1 MKKEILKLI
10 EGEVEKVVSEAYDE
24 WDIEAERRP
33 TKRDQEVYKRNAE
46 KLKKFKQ
53 IRKEQIAEL
62 KLIGDGWQKDFNPD
76 SISTFNTVLYNPLLS
91 LDDIKK
97 GPADTTDIDKQLDNI
112 DEEDYEW
119 DDDYRNW
126 VDQLPKIKK
135 ARQALVR
142 LVDSSKRFLQ
152 DAKDYQ
158 ESFLPGG
165 EDYEYY
171 TNPKK
176 IFKLKPD
183 QIARLWNEIT
193 FHVKDAYEE
202 DRVRVTYQGQD
213 RETRGPI
220 DRRIYQINIKFLDA
234 LVEGIK
240 EQRELAKLSIGGG
253 EVVEEGKLSSNDMA
267 EISNN
272 VFETLFLQLQNSRK
286 GQRKDYLAGLEVKYD
301 TKKIMSVDKDMGSL
315 AINEGVFSAPL
326 FLLEEMTKDEMKKL
340 VKTEL
345 EKNLKRMVKDEL
357 EKVLKDDKKVKN
369 QIGDLSK
376 EILKMLYKDLS
387 IHHGYVIDRVKF

>member
-1 MKKEILKLI
+1 MKKEILNII
-10 EGEVEKVVSEAYDE
+10 ESEVEKVLGEAYTKTD
-24 WDIEAERRP
+24 WDAERPR
-33 TKRDQEVYKRNAE
+33 TQADRDLYKRNKE
-46 KLKKFKQ
+46 KLDKFRE
-53 IRKEQIAEL
+53 IRKEQIEEL
-62 KLIGDGWQKDFNPD
+62 GLIGDGWQKDFKPD
-76 SISTFNTVLYNPLLS
+76 DISTFNMVLFNPLLS

-97 GPADTTDIDKQLDNI
+97 GPADTTDIDKQLDNV
-112 DEEDYEW
+112 DQEDYEW

-193 FHVKDAYEE
+193 FHVKDAYEQ

-213 RETRGPI
+213 REARGPI

-234 LVEGIK
+234 LAEGIK
-240 EQRELAKLSIGGG
+240 EQRELAKLSMGGG
-253 EVVEEGKLSSNDMA
+253 EVVEEGKLSSNEMA

-286 GQRKDYLAGLEVKYD
+286 GQRKDYLAGLEVKYN
-301 TKKIMSVDKDMGSL
+301 TTKIMSIDSDMGSL
-315 AINEGVFSAPL
+315 AINEGVFPAPL

-340 VKTEL
+340 VKTEI
-345 EKNLKRMVKDEL
+345 EKNLKRMVEDEL
-357 EKVLKDDKKVKN
+357 EKVLKDNKKVKN

>member
-1 MKKEILKLI
+1 MKKEILNII
-10 EGEVEKVVSEAYDE
+10 ESEVEKVLNEKYDE
-24 WDIEAERRP
+24 WDVEAERPR
-33 TKRDQEVYKRNAE
+33 TQADRDLYKRNKE
-46 KLKKFKQ
+46 KLDKFRE
-53 IRKEQIAEL
+53 IRKDQIKEL
-62 KLIGDGWQKDFNPD
+62 GLIGDGWQKGFKPD
-76 SISTFNTVLYNPLLS
+76 SISTFNMVLFNPLLS

-112 DEEDYEW
+112 DEQDYEW

-126 VDQLPKIKK
+126 VDQLPEIKK
-135 ARQALVR
+135 ARQALAR
-142 LVDSSKRFLQ
+142 LVDSSKRSLQ
-152 DAKDYQ
+152 DAKVYQ
-158 ESFLPGG
+158 EGYLPGG
-165 EDYEYY
+165 EIYDYF
-171 TNPKK
+171 TTPKK

-183 QIARLWNEIT
+183 QVERLWNELTLHI
-193 FHVKDAYEE
+193 KDAYEQSQ
-202 DRVRVTYQGQD
+202 VR
-213 RETRGPI
+213 RLSE
-220 DRRIYQINIKFLDA
+220 INKKFLDA
-234 LVEGIK
+234 LAEGIK
-240 EQRELAKLSIGGG
+240 EQRELAKLSMGGG

-286 GQRKDYLAGLEVKYD
+286 RQRKDFLAGLEVKYD
-301 TKKIMSVDKDMGSL
+301 TTKIMSIDKDMGSL
-315 AINEGVFSAPL
+315 AINEGVFPAPL

-345 EKNLKRMVKDEL
+345 EKNLKRMVEDEL
-357 EKVLKDDKKVKN
+357 EKVLKDNKKVKN